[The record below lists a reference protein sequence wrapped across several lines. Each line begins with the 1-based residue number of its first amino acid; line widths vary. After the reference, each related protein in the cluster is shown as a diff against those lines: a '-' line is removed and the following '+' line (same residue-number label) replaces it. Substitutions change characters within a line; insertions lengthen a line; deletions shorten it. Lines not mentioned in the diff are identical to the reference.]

1 MMSIGFVV
9 HLEAK
14 NVKINAVIAKRSIGS
29 EIRKL
34 ISVDIVEYSLRM
46 LLKKV

>member
-9 HLEAK
+9 HFEAK
-14 NVKINAVIAKRSIGS
+14 SVKIKAVIAKSNTAI

-34 ISVDIVEYSLRM
+34 ILVEMVEYSLRM